1 MRDMSNPD
9 WGGDPVD
16 SVARPA
22 GNVTDRCFIPDLRG
36 IPLGQ
41 LASLAANGEKSVTS
55 LVSHIVDDEQGVLHI
70 PAMMF
75 NSAI

>member
-1 MRDMSNPD
+1 M
-9 WGGDPVD
+9 D

-22 GNVTDRCFIPDLRG
+22 GNITDRCLIPDLRG

-41 LASLAANGEKSVTS
+41 LASLAAEGEKGVTN
-55 LVSHIVDDEQGVLHI
+55 LVSRIVDNEQSALHI
-70 PAMMF
+70 PAMIF